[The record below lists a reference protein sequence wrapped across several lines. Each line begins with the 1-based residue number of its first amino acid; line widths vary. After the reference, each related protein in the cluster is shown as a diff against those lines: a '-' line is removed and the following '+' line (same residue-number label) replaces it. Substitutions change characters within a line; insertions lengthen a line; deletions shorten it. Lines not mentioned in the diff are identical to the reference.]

1 MKKILIG
8 FIVRILNILVPVRK
22 KHWVFGSD
30 VGKMYREG
38 SKYLLEYMLKNHP
51 DYQCTFITRNWD
63 VVRELKE
70 KGIPV
75 AHNYSIKGIYTVAV
89 ADCVFT
95 TQVLGDIYYAY
106 KKKDRTFYYLVHGQP
121 FKVAMKMLPQ
131 TYREKV
137 VILSKG
143 NDSWLTINILK
154 LKKILSKT
162 FVEGYEMEDVSFVSS
177 TSPFT
182 ALFQRKEFPISV
194 DVKILGMPRNDALF
208 DAERMKAERWDE
220 SFVGKYVITYMPTH
234 RMYGRGELSLTP
246 FLYREDVQQW
256 MQDNNVIL
264 LVKQHPNMIRK
275 MTSVEETDVI
285 KNISKSGYDPQ
296 VVIYHSNLL
305 ITDYSSVWM
314 DYLLM
319 RRPLIFYFY
328 DNFENE
334 DAGCYYDLRVE
345 FPHNYCESED
355 ELFSMIKQAYA
366 NSESLIPS
374 KDEVYKYHQYVDA
387 NSCQRYYDEIV
398 KTKYGKE

>member
-121 FKVAMKMLPQ
+121 FKVAMKMLPD
-131 TYREKV
+131 TYRLKL
-137 VILSKG
+137 INLSNG
-143 NDSWLTINILK
+143 NNSCLNLQILK
-154 LKKILSKT
+154 LKDILFKF
-162 FVEGYEMEDVSFVSS
+162 FVVGYEMKDVAFVSA
-177 TSPFT
+177 TSSFT
-182 ALFQRKEFPISV
+182 AMFQRKEFETS
-194 DVKILGMPRNDALF
+194 VKILGMPRNDALF
-208 DAERMKAERWDE
+208 DTKRMETENWNYSYSDK
-220 SFVGKYVITYMPTH
+220 FVITYMPTH
-234 RMYGRGELSLTP
+234 RMYGRGELSQTP
-246 FLYREDVQQW
+246 FLHREDVQQW
-256 MQDNNVIL
+256 MRDNNVIL
-264 LVKQHPNMIRK
+264 LVKQHPNMMRK

-285 KNISKSGYDPQ
+285 KNISKSGFDPQ

-305 ITDYSSVWM
+305 ITDYSSVWI

-328 DNFENE
+328 DNFEEE

-345 FPHNYCESED
+345 FPHNYCESEE
-355 ELFSMIKQAYA
+355 ELFSMIKQAYL
-366 NSESLIPS
+366 NGESLIPS
-374 KDEVYKYHQYVDA
+374 ESKVEKYHKYVDG
-387 NSCQRYYDEIV
+387 NSCKRYFEEIA
-398 KTKYGKE
+398 KMKYGEE